1 MDKSARPP
9 VIFLMGATASG
20 KTSLAVDLVRR
31 HRCEIVSVDSAM
43 VYKGMDIGT
52 AKPDARTLE
61 LAPHRLIDIREPE
74 DSYSAGEFRRDAL
87 KAIGE
92 IHTAGKVPLLVG
104 GTMLYYRV
112 LEQGIA
118 ELPQADPE
126 LRRELD
132 ERAARIGWPAMHAEL
147 ATIDPAAAVRI
158 QPADAQRIQRALE
171 VYLLSGHCLSDLQAR
186 AKTQVLPYQ
195 VSKFGLWLDDRDL
208 LHKRIEQRFA
218 QMLEQGFVEEVRGLA
233 TRKAF
238 RNDLPSMRAV
248 GYRQLLEHIVGR
260 QTLEQACVGAMVATR
275 QLAKRQYTWM
285 RSQKDLI
292 RLDALD
298 KSAHSL
304 IYEVA
309 ARAENPPVSK
319 RR

>member
-1 MDKSARPP
+1 MDKSARPS

-20 KTSLAVDLVRR
+20 KTGLAVDLVRR

-43 VYKGMDIGT
+43 VYRGMDIGT

-61 LAPHRLIDIREPE
+61 LAPHRLINIRDPE

-87 KAIGE
+87 KAIEE
-92 IHTAGKVPLLVG
+92 IHAAGKVPLLVG

-118 ELPQADPE
+118 ELPQADPD

-132 ERAARIGWPAMHAEL
+132 ERAARLGWPAMHAEL
-147 ATIDPAAAVRI
+147 AAIDPGAAARI

-171 VYLLSGHCLSDLQAR
+171 VYLLSGYCLSDLQAR
-186 AKTQVLPYQ
+186 AKIQVLPYR
-195 VSKFGLWLDDRDL
+195 VSKFALWLDDREL
-208 LHKRIEQRFA
+208 LHKRIAQRFA

-233 TRKAF
+233 ARKGF
-238 RNDLPSMRAV
+238 RNDLSSMRAV
-248 GYRQLLEHIVGR
+248 GYRQILEHVNGG
-260 QTLEQACVGAMVATR
+260 QTLEQACLGAVVATR
-275 QLAKRQYTWM
+275 RLAKRQYTWM
-285 RSQKDLI
+285 RSQQDLI

-298 KSAHSL
+298 PSAHSL
-304 IYEVA
+304 IYEA
-309 ARAENPPVSK
+309 TARAETEA
-319 RR
+319 